1 VLLQKRSL
9 LDVGFDPLGSPPRQ
23 IIAQTRPEAG
33 AASQASPGLDLRS
46 GRSFVSH
53 YVQPPVPPE
62 STSWP
67 FPAMLDGAVPIWS
80 RRPSASTPARTHG
93 ILRGMTAWRAPCL
106 EQAGA
111 RLVSQPPA
119 PWAILVSLDGAA
131 ADDWSTMRLIL
142 KTSETFVR
150 HWQNRPLTEFK
161 SGHSPRSEGPT
172 AQQEDRK

>member
-1 VLLQKRSL
+1 MASLLVSAAWRTCCNQPRHKAASRPSRERERRSRKRSF

-119 PWAILVSLDGAA
+119 PGLSSSRW
-131 ADDWSTMRLIL
+131 T
-142 KTSETFVR
+142 
-150 HWQNRPLTEFK
+150 
-161 SGHSPRSEGPT
+161 GP
-172 AQQEDRK
+172 QPMI

>member
-1 VLLQKRSL
+1 MILLVSAAWRTCCNQPRHKAASRPSRERERRSQKRSF

-119 PWAILVSLDGAA
+119 PGLSSSRWTGPQPMIGAA
-131 ADDWSTMRLIL
+131 CA
-142 KTSETFVR
+142 
-150 HWQNRPLTEFK
+150 
-161 SGHSPRSEGPT
+161 
-172 AQQEDRK
+172 